1 MYSLGK
7 TFEKQIKAIGDQAE
21 KQIKALEEHGKQ
33 LVKSNTFAEKEEKSI
48 PLDKQTVIFYN
59 LNMERTEEIVKL
71 HNTINF
77 QNLIYHFK
85 GPTKKIDLNDFI
97 DAEILFDD
105 IMPKKIRFEDVEKSQ
120 LEFESKLSSVRI
132 RGNKSNNQLSKIENI
147 KKN

>member
-7 TFEKQIKAIGDQAE
+7 TFEKQIKTIGDQGE

-85 GPTKKIDLNDFI
+85 DATTYFYDLI
-97 DAEILFDD
+97 DAEILFDN
-105 IMPKKIRFEDVEKSQ
+105 IK
-120 LEFESKLSSVRI
+120 
-132 RGNKSNNQLSKIENI
+132 SKISDL
-147 KKN
+147 KM